1 MRHYVDLIVKGF
13 EMVDG
18 VRVVGMFECGLCSNQ
33 NLMFVD
39 RRKNGVRILDFS

>member
-1 MRHYVDLIVKGF
+1 MRHYVDLIVKVF

-18 VRVVGMFECGLCSNQ
+18 VRGVGMSECGLSSNQ

-39 RRKNGVRILDFS
+39 RRKSGVRILGFS